1 MGEAASP
8 LAAFLACRRIALA
21 GASRGGRKFGDT
33 LLRELAARGREV
45 QIVHPAGGMVA
56 GRPAVARLADLPKP
70 VDGLVVCLPPGVVP
84 GLLEE
89 AAAAGIRRIWLQQG
103 SSSLVAVAR
112 GRELDL
118 ELVAGECL
126 LLHLEPVKG
135 IHAIHRWLRSLWRRA

>member
-1 MGEAASP
+1 
-8 LAAFLACRRIALA
+8 
-21 GASRGGRKFGDT
+21 
-33 LLRELAARGREV
+33 
-45 QIVHPAGGMVA
+45 
-56 GRPAVARLADLPKP
+56 
-70 VDGLVVCLPPGVVP
+70 VVP